1 MKALLWS
8 LTALIL
14 QGVQPLPAQAAL
26 PSYRIDL
33 FDAAPTGF
41 TFGPASMNDRG
52 AIAGLAT
59 DNSTFQQ
66 QLALYRGGHFALLG
80 ALDGLGSF
88 SDLREVNNRG
98 EVVGHVFRAEGV
110 RPFIYS
116 HGQLSLLP
124 LPEDARGQ
132 ARVLDINNA
141 GHAVGYTQEEGQLQR
156 AFFYDG
162 HQSRY
167 LDELLPPGTVLGALN
182 DRDEMAGGRSD
193 NHPLL
198 LRHGV
203 VTTLPAL
210 PVEMPIGD
218 EFGLQ
223 AFTLNNAGQL
233 FVGYSINRDK
243 DANDEWGAYVY
254 DSGRYNLVS
263 GGNYFGVDMNEK
275 GRAVGDFFDESGDPM
290 IYGANLYAN
299 GQFATLDSLKRPSDV
314 PWQLLQTYAIDNRGR
329 ILGLGSIADNVYRF
343 FLATPVPEPGTL
355 SLMLAGAML
364 LAAASH
370 RRRPR

>member
-1 MKALLWS
+1 MKAWWWALS
-8 LTALIL
+8 ALIL
-14 QGVQPLPAQAAL
+14 QGVQALPAQAAL
-26 PSYRIDL
+26 PAYRIDL
-33 FDAAPTGF
+33 FDAAPVGYF
-41 TFGPASMNDRG
+41 FGPASMNDRG
-52 AIAGLAT
+52 TIAGVAT
-59 DNSTFQQ
+59 NGSTFQQ

-80 ALDGLGSF
+80 ALDSLGSF

-98 EVVGHVFRAEGV
+98 EVVGHVFRPEGL
-110 RPFIYS
+110 RPFLYS
-116 HGQLSLLP
+116 HGQLSMLP
-124 LPEDARGQ
+124 LPEGAQGQ

-141 GHAVGYTQEEGQLQR
+141 GHAVGYTQEAEQLPR

-182 DRDEMAGGRSD
+182 DRDEMAGGGSD

-198 LRHGV
+198 LRHGG

-210 PVEMPIGD
+210 PVDMPIGD

-223 AFTLNNAGQL
+223 AFTFNNAGQL

-254 DSGRYNLVS
+254 DGGHYSLVS

-275 GRAVGDFFDESGDPM
+275 GAAVGDFFDESGDPM
-290 IYGANLYAN
+290 IYGANLYAQ

-314 PWQLLQTYAIDNRGR
+314 PWELLQTYAIDNRGR
-329 ILGLGSIADNVYRF
+329 ILGVGRIADYEYRF

-355 SLMLAGAML
+355 RLMLAGALL
-364 LAAASH
+364 LAATGHH
-370 RRRPR
+370 RRAR

>member
-1 MKALLWS
+1 M
-8 LTALIL
+8 L
-14 QGVQPLPAQAAL
+14 QGAQPLPAQAAL

-33 FDAAPTGF
+33 LDAAPAGF

-59 DNSTFQQ
+59 DNSTLQQ
-66 QLALYRGGHFALLG
+66 QLALYRGGRFEFLG
-80 ALDGLGSF
+80 ALDSLGGF

-98 EVVGHVFRAEGV
+98 EVVGHVFRSEGV

-116 HGQLSLLP
+116 RGQLSLLP

-141 GHAVGYTQEEGQLQR
+141 G
-156 AFFYDG
+156 
-162 HQSRY
+162 
-167 LDELLPPGTVLGALN
+167 
-182 DRDEMAGGRSD
+182 
-193 NHPLL
+193 
-198 LRHGV
+198 
-203 VTTLPAL
+203 
-210 PVEMPIGD
+210 
-218 EFGLQ
+218 
-223 AFTLNNAGQL
+223 QL
-233 FVGYSINRDK
+233 FVGYSIDRDK

-254 DSGRYNLVS
+254 DSGRYTLVS

-290 IYGANLYAN
+290 IYGANLFAS

-314 PWQLLQTYAIDNRGR
+314 PWQLLQTFAIDNRGR
-329 ILGLGSIADNVYRF
+329 VLGLGSIADNEYRF

-355 SLMLAGAML
+355 GLMLAGSTL
-364 LAAASH
+364 LAAAH
-370 RRRPR
+370 RRRRPR